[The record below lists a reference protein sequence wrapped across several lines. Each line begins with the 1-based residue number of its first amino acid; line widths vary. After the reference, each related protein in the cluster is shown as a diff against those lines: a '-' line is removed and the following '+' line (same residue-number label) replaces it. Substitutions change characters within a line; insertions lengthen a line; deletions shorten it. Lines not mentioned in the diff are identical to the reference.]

1 VSEPDS
7 RDELNRA
14 TSSVRGEDERWRDCV
29 ALALAWIPFSLLVA
43 HFWFVTD
50 DAYISFRYA
59 ANWAD
64 GMGLRYNL
72 GEHVAVEGFSNFLWV
87 CVTASLLKLGLDPV
101 TWVPAVS
108 ALAGFALTGLVYF
121 SLRQHFALNR
131 QLSALTV
138 CALGCCAPFAV
149 WSTGGLETMSFTL
162 LLFLVVRAILLR
174 PGSASGVQAGAFG
187 LLTALSRPEGIY
199 WVLLVLA
206 LGWSSR
212 RQRGESTQLGA
223 SLGILL
229 TGFAVYTAWRLSAFE
244 HALPT
249 SATAKLS
256 AGIGVDRLVRGFR
269 YVSMQFLTTLSLF
282 MIVPAAWEALRPG
295 RRTLALPLLA
305 LALGFPVWAILVSG
319 DFMAF
324 GRFLVPGLPYLALLS
339 GLALARLVGP
349 NGERRALGVLLALFV
364 AGLGVLPAW
373 GLYPVPLS
381 VREPLDF
388 RPHLEGYR
396 SESAYWSQQSTET
409 QRWAERGKALAQFA
423 EPGDS
428 IAISAIGAVG
438 YYSRLFVYDR
448 VGLVTREVAEL
459 APEGDAREHTP
470 GHDNPVEVQWFL
482 NRGERPTFILANFL
496 EVAEKADLLAK
507 VGRAEQLMRT
517 SGLRKFYVLDIREV
531 RAVGQ
536 SSAQESGSFRYLF
549 TWKLIPKGVTT
560 RSAWDSLEARV
571 QRHLAGEEFPS
582 VEVNETD

>member
-1 VSEPDS
+1 M
-7 RDELNRA
+7 
-14 TSSVRGEDERWRDCV
+14 
-29 ALALAWIPFSLLVA
+29 
-43 HFWFVTD
+43 TD

-64 GMGLRYNL
+64 GLGLRYNL
-72 GEHVAVEGFSNFLWV
+72 GDHVAVEGFSNFLWV
-87 CVTASLLKLGLDPV
+87 CVTASLHKLGLDPV

-108 ALAGFALTGLVYF
+108 ALTGLALTGLVYF
-121 SLRQHFALNR
+121 ALRNRFALSR
-131 QLSALTV
+131 LLSALTV

-149 WSTGGLETMSFTL
+149 WSTGGLETMSFAL
-162 LLFLVVRAILLR
+162 LLFLVFRAVLLR
-174 PGSASGVQAGAFG
+174 PGSASGFQAGVFG
-187 LLTALSRPEGIY
+187 LLTVLSRPEGIY

-206 LGWSSR
+206 LGRTSR
-212 RQRGESTQLGA
+212 RKRGESSQLGA
-223 SLGILL
+223 SFAILL

-244 HALPT
+244 HVLPT

-256 AGIGVDRLVRGFR
+256 AGVSFDRLVRGLR

-282 MIVPAAWEALRPG
+282 MILPAAWEALRPG

-305 LALGFPVWAILVSG
+305 LSLGFPTWAILVSG

-349 NGERRALGVLLALFV
+349 NNERRSLGVLLALFV
-364 AGLGVLPAW
+364 AGLGALPAW

-381 VREPLDF
+381 VRKPLDF
-388 RPHLEGYR
+388 RPHLDGYR
-396 SESAYWSQQSTET
+396 SELAYWSQQGTET
-409 QRWAERGKALAQFA
+409 RRWAERGKALAQFA

-438 YYSRLFVYDR
+438 YHSKLFVYDR

-459 APEGDAREHTP
+459 VPEGDAREHTP

-496 EVAEKADLLAK
+496 EVAEKEDLLAK
-507 VGRAEQLMRT
+507 VERAEQLMRA

-531 RAVGQ
+531 RSVGQ
-536 SSAQESGSFRYLF
+536 SKAQGSAPFRYLF

-560 RSAWDSLEARV
+560 RSAWEALEESV
-571 QRHLAGEEFPS
+571 ERHLAGEEFSS
-582 VEVNETD
+582 VEADVTD